1 MLLYDREWSKYANNA
16 IIFFLTYKLPP
27 YFPVRKKRHF
37 TDIALISGKIVR
49 IQKAIPFF
57 WLTFHKESAKLGYF
71 TIKWI
76 LQKSAFLYRRQ
87 NPGKTE
93 IFQKQNS

>member
-1 MLLYDREWSKYANNA
+1 MLLYDREWSKYAKNA
-16 IIFFLTYKLPP
+16 IIFFLHYTNYPRI
-27 YFPVRKKRHF
+27 FPVRKKRHF

-71 TIKWI
+71 IFKWI
-76 LQKSAFLYRRQ
+76 FQKSVFLYRRQ
-87 NPGKTE
+87 NPGKL
-93 IFQKQNS
+93 